1 VVLLALKLAE
11 NASIVRC
18 VTLQIKGLHKLV
30 MTIHTSLLTLI
41 GNTPMLQLK
50 AFDTGPCE
58 LFVKLEAHNPGGSI
72 KDRVGLAIIE
82 AAETSGELKPGGTIV
97 EATAGNTGIG
107 LALVAAIKG
116 YKIILVIPDKMS
128 REKILHLEGLGAQIV
143 LTRSDVPEGHPEYYQ
158 DLARTIVATTPGS
171 FLANQFSNP
180 VNPMIHRT
188 TTGPEIWDQME
199 GNLDAVVAGV
209 GSGGTLTGM
218 AEFFRE
224 KDPSI
229 KMVAADPEGSIIA
242 DAVTKG
248 SFCYE
253 GGSWLVEGV
262 GEDFIPDVFNVDLIH
277 DAVTVSDKEAFQTLQ
292 TLVSVEG
299 ILGGSST
306 GTLVAGAVKWCRQQT
321 THKRVVTF
329 ICDTGNKYLSKAF
342 NKAWLYDNNLLE
354 VPGIGNLTDMISR
367 RADRG
372 EMVSIAPTDTLMTA
386 YKRMRASDI
395 SQLPV
400 LEKNALVGVLDEED
414 ILFSVTQNQQ
424 AFTLPAGEVMTSKL
438 DIVSA
443 QATESELAQVL
454 QEGKVAII
462 YDKEVFMG
470 FITKVDLINHYRTQ
484 LD

>member
-1 VVLLALKLAE
+1 
-11 NASIVRC
+11 
-18 VTLQIKGLHKLV
+18 
-30 MTIHTSLLTLI
+30 MTINTSLLSLI
-41 GNTPMLQLK
+41 GNTPMLKLK

-58 LFVKLEAHNPGGSI
+58 LFVKLESHNPGGSI

-82 AAETSGELKPGGTIV
+82 AAEKSGELKPGGTII

-128 REKILHLEGLGAQIV
+128 REKILHLEGLGAEIV

-158 DLARTIVATTPGS
+158 DLARKIVVETPGS

-188 TTGPEIWDQME
+188 TTGPEIWEQMN

-218 AEFFRE
+218 AEFFKE

-248 SFCYE
+248 SFSYD

-262 GEDFIPDVFNVDLIH
+262 GEDFIPDVLNVELLH
-277 DAVTVSDKEAFQTLQ
+277 DATIVSDKEAFQTLQ
-292 TLVSVEG
+292 TLIREEG

-306 GTLVAGAVKWCRQQT
+306 GTLVAGAVKWCQKQT
-321 THKRVVTF
+321 TPKRVVTF

-342 NKAWLYDNNLLE
+342 NKSWLHDNDLLE
-354 VPGIGNLTDMISR
+354 VTLVGNLTDLVNR
-367 RADRG
+367 RADQG
-372 EMVSIAPTDTLMTA
+372 DMISITPSDTLLTA

-395 SQLPV
+395 SQIPV
-400 LEKNALVGVLDEED
+400 LDQGKLVGVLDEED
-414 ILFSVTQNQQ
+414 LLFNVSKSKEAFSKVVGEFMVTDLDV
-424 AFTLPAGEVMTSKL
+424 LPTTASEDELMEVLT
-438 DIVSA
+438 
-443 QATESELAQVL
+443 Q
-454 QEGKVAII
+454 GKVAII
-462 YDKEVFMG
+462 YDKDTFIG
-470 FITKVDLINHYRTQ
+470 FITKVDLINHYRTKISQ
-484 LD
+484 D

>member
-1 VVLLALKLAE
+1 MLK
-11 NASIVRC
+11 
-18 VTLQIKGLHKLV
+18 
-30 MTIHTSLLTLI
+30 
-41 GNTPMLQLK
+41 LK

-58 LFVKLEAHNPGGSI
+58 LFVKLESHNPGGSI

-82 AAETSGELKPGGTIV
+82 AAEKSGELKPGGTII

-128 REKILHLEGLGAQIV
+128 REKILHLEGLGAEIV

-158 DLARTIVATTPGS
+158 DLARKIVAETPGS

-188 TTGPEIWDQME
+188 TTAPEIWEQMN

-218 AEFFRE
+218 AEFFKE

-248 SFCYE
+248 SFSYD

-262 GEDFIPDVFNVDLIH
+262 GEDFIPDVLNVELLH
-277 DAVTVSDKEAFQTLQ
+277 DAAIVSDKEAFQTLQ
-292 TLVSVEG
+292 TLIREEG

-306 GTLVAGAVKWCRQQT
+306 GTLVAGAVKWCQKQT
-321 THKRVVTF
+321 TPKRVVTF

-342 NKAWLYDNNLLE
+342 NKSWLHDNDLLE
-354 VPGIGNLTDMISR
+354 VTLVGNLTDLVNR
-367 RADRG
+367 RADQGDMISVRP
-372 EMVSIAPTDTLMTA
+372 SDTLLTA

-395 SQLPV
+395 SQIPV
-400 LEKNALVGVLDEED
+400 LDQGKLVGVLDEED
-414 ILFSVTQNQQ
+414 LLFNVSKSKE
-424 AFTLPAGEVMTSKL
+424 AFSKVAGEFMVTDL
-438 DIVSA
+438 DVLPTTA
-443 QATESELAQVL
+443 SEDELMEVL
-454 QEGKVAII
+454 TQGKVAII
-462 YDKEVFMG
+462 YDKDTFIG
-470 FITKVDLINHYRTQ
+470 FITKVDLINHYRTKISQ
-484 LD
+484 D

>member
-1 VVLLALKLAE
+1 MLKL
-11 NASIVRC
+11 N
-18 VTLQIKGLHKLV
+18 
-30 MTIHTSLLTLI
+30 
-41 GNTPMLQLK
+41 

-58 LFVKLEAHNPGGSI
+58 LFVKLESHNPGGSI

-82 AAETSGELKPGGTIV
+82 AAERSGQLKSGGTIV

-128 REKILHLEGLGAQIV
+128 REKILHLEGLGADIV

-158 DLARTIVATTPGS
+158 DLARTIVAKTPGA

-188 TTGPEIWDQME
+188 TTGPEIWQQMD

-224 KDPSI
+224 KDPTI
-229 KMVAADPEGSIIA
+229 TMVAADPEGSIVA

-248 SFCYE
+248 SFAYD

-306 GTLVAGAVKWCRQQT
+306 GTLVAGAVKWCQKQT
-321 THKRVVTF
+321 TPKRVVTF

-342 NKAWLYDNNLLE
+342 NKSWLHDNDLLE
-354 VPGIGNLTDMISR
+354 VTSAGDLTDLVNC

-372 EMVSIAPTDTLMTA
+372 EMVSVLPTDTLMTA
-386 YKRMRASDI
+386 YKRMRASDV

-400 LEKNALVGVLDEED
+400 LNEGKLVGVMDEED
-414 ILFSVTQNQQ
+414 VLFSVSQNKQSFARTVDEFMARQ
-424 AFTLPAGEVMTSKL
+424 L
-438 DIVSA
+438 DIVTA
-443 QATESELAQVL
+443 DASEADLIDVL
-454 QEGKVAII
+454 RQGKVAII
-462 YDKEVFMG
+462 YQGDVFVG
-470 FITKVDLINHYRTQ
+470 FITRVDLINHYKTQ

>member
-1 VVLLALKLAE
+1 MLK
-11 NASIVRC
+11 I
-18 VTLQIKGLHKLV
+18 
-30 MTIHTSLLTLI
+30 
-41 GNTPMLQLK
+41 K

-58 LFVKLEAHNPGGSI
+58 LFVKLESHNPGGSI

-82 AAETSGELKPGGTIV
+82 AAEKSGELKPGGTII

-128 REKILHLEGLGAQIV
+128 REKILHLEGLGAEIV

-158 DLARTIVATTPGS
+158 DLARKIVAETPGS

-188 TTGPEIWDQME
+188 TTAPEIWEQMN

-218 AEFFRE
+218 AEFFKE

-248 SFCYE
+248 SFSYD

-262 GEDFIPDVFNVDLIH
+262 GEDFIPDVLNVELLH
-277 DAVTVSDKEAFQTLQ
+277 DAAIVSDKEAFQTLQ
-292 TLVSVEG
+292 TLIREEG

-306 GTLVAGAVKWCRQQT
+306 GTLVAGAVKWCQKQT
-321 THKRVVTF
+321 TPKRVVTF

-342 NKAWLYDNNLLE
+342 NKSWLHDNDLLE
-354 VPGIGNLTDMISR
+354 VTLVGNLTDLVNR
-367 RADRG
+367 RADQG
-372 EMVSIAPTDTLMTA
+372 DMISVSPSDTLLTA

-395 SQLPV
+395 SQIPV
-400 LEKNALVGVLDEED
+400 LDQGKLVGVLDEED
-414 ILFSVTQNQQ
+414 LLFNVSKSKE
-424 AFTLPAGEVMTSKL
+424 AFSKVAGEFMVTAL
-438 DIVSA
+438 DVLSTTA
-443 QATESELAQVL
+443 SEDELMEVL
-454 QEGKVAII
+454 TQGKVAII
-462 YDKEVFMG
+462 YDKDTFIG
-470 FITKVDLINHYRTQ
+470 FITKVDLINHYRTKISQ
-484 LD
+484 D

>member
-1 VVLLALKLAE
+1 MLK
-11 NASIVRC
+11 
-18 VTLQIKGLHKLV
+18 
-30 MTIHTSLLTLI
+30 
-41 GNTPMLQLK
+41 LK
-50 AFDTGPCE
+50 AFDTGHCE
-58 LFVKLEAHNPGGSI
+58 LFVKLESHNPGGSI

-82 AAETSGELKPGGTIV
+82 AAEKSGELKPGGTII

-128 REKILHLEGLGAQIV
+128 REKILHLEGLGAEIV

-158 DLARTIVATTPGS
+158 DLARKIVAETPGS

-188 TTGPEIWDQME
+188 TTAPEIWEQMN

-218 AEFFRE
+218 AEFFKE

-248 SFCYE
+248 SFSYD

-262 GEDFIPDVFNVDLIH
+262 GEDFIPDVLNVELLH
-277 DAVTVSDKEAFQTLQ
+277 DATIVSDKEAFQTLQ
-292 TLVSVEG
+292 TLIREEG

-306 GTLVAGAVKWCRQQT
+306 GTLVAGAVKWCQKQT
-321 THKRVVTF
+321 KPKRVVTF

-342 NKAWLYDNNLLE
+342 NKSWLHDNDLLE
-354 VPGIGNLTDMISR
+354 VTLLGNLTDLVNR
-367 RADRG
+367 RADQG
-372 EMVSIAPTDTLMTA
+372 DMISVSTSDTLLTA

-395 SQLPV
+395 SQIPV
-400 LEKNALVGVLDEED
+400 LDQGKLVGVLDEED
-414 ILFSVTQNQQ
+414 LLFNVSKSRE
-424 AFTLPAGEVMTSKL
+424 AFSKVAGEFMVTDL
-438 DIVSA
+438 DVLPTTA
-443 QATESELAQVL
+443 SEDELMEVL
-454 QEGKVAII
+454 TQGKVAII
-462 YDKEVFMG
+462 YDKDTFIG
-470 FITKVDLINHYRTQ
+470 FITKVDLINHYRTKISQ
-484 LD
+484 D